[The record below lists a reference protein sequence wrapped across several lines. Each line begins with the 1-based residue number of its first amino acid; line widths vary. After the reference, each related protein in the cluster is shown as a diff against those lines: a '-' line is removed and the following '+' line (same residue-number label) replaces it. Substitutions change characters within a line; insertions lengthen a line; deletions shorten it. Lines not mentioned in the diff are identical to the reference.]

1 MHGVAVCHQHDPTAR
16 SGLAELLV
24 DQSQHVYAERDP
36 DYQKTALERLDKKQ
50 KIVLMCSIG
59 GTIKTGTQPWG
70 DPSNPSRKAQ
80 KKFDDPERAFGR
92 ESRSLKACHE
102 LIKVGLM
109 SAGILC
115 VGL

>member
-1 MHGVAVCHQHDPTAR
+1 MAH
-16 SGLAELLV
+16 
-24 DQSQHVYAERDP
+24 AERDP

-50 KIVLMCSIG
+50 KIVMMCSIG

-70 DPSNPSRKAQ
+70 DPANPSRKAQ

-102 LIKVGLM
+102 LIKVGLTRVNIPKGPA
-109 SAGILC
+109 SIVASFEPDH
-115 VGL
+115 

>member
-1 MHGVAVCHQHDPTAR
+1 MAH
-16 SGLAELLV
+16 
-24 DQSQHVYAERDP
+24 AERDP

-50 KIVLMCSIG
+50 KIVMMCSIG

-70 DPSNPSRKAQ
+70 DPANPSRKAQ

-102 LIKVGLM
+102 LIKVGLTRVIIPKGPA
-109 SAGILC
+109 SI
-115 VGL
+115 VVSFEPER